1 MYQCWIQVV
10 FGVKPMYQCWI
21 QVVFGVKY
29 YVSLQHILFTAF
41 RIQYPL

>member
-1 MYQCWIQVV
+1 
-10 FGVKPMYQCWI
+10 MYQCWI

-41 RIQYPL
+41 RIQDLVSALAA